1 MLTSS
6 SNICVKKTNDKCKP
20 YQTHQ
25 IEPPRTSKY
34 RILNLISRNTA
45 NENSIRKHKFWTRS
59 VQTAK
64 KLFQT
69 LFQKRTSPTTVK
81 AEKGNVQM
89 AFYSFLFPYRH
100 FMAVHEV
107 MIFHSCFGET
117 GYYVCP
123 RCHRTMEREFTAF
136 CDRCGQHLDWADYEN
151 AKIGERQSSGRFA
164 HNGDL

>member
-1 MLTSS
+1 MRKINGGQDMLTSS

-69 LFQKRTSPTTVK
+69 LFPKRTSPTTVK

-89 AFYSFLFPYRH
+89 AFYSFSIPTFYGCARGNDIPLLFR
-100 FMAVHEV
+100 
-107 MIFHSCFGET
+107 
-117 GYYVCP
+117 
-123 RCHRTMEREFTAF
+123 R
-136 CDRCGQHLDWADYEN
+136 
-151 AKIGERQSSGRFA
+151 
-164 HNGDL
+164 NGLLCLP